1 MWDVYSLKFEN
12 SAIYEKFIIYKT
24 YKMATLRTVVTMKI
38 LKTSLIM
45 QPNFAIKR
53 WFFKFLI
60 SNSMI

>member
-1 MWDVYSLKFEN
+1 MKLGSQEELIDTFKNLQK
-12 SAIYEKFIIYKT
+12 AL
-24 YKMATLRTVVTMKI
+24 MATLRTVVTMKI